1 MRRRMRRRR
10 KALLH
15 HQHTQA
21 HSRQD
26 MLMTATSF
34 HSISTP
40 AAPPRCAGS
49 AGTRNATTHTHT
61 HIYTQSYPGLHRPPS
76 CLAELP
82 VYAKDNWPNGLS
94 LPLWLNM
101 ERGSRSPPASEY
113 WLVALLVI
121 WLFEQSSPS
130 DPRLRTRKW
139 AFNACNLNTSV
150 RCGVYVALCV
160 MCLLCIHVGSLWKC
174 CDWGVVWSCSARVIA
189 TGWQAIMGIISV
201 WFWAGA
207 EWYVRSGCCCNKSS
221 VIAVI

>member
-21 HSRQD
+21 HSRRICWWQPPAS
-26 MLMTATSF
+26 TAF
-34 HSISTP
+34 
-40 AAPPRCAGS
+40 PPLQLHHAVQGLQ
-49 AGTRNATTHTHT
+49 GPEMPQHTHT

-130 DPRLRTRKW
+130 DPQLRTRKW